1 MTAGTSGER
10 VDDSRSSEYRQAA
23 CDDLLAEQ
31 NCDSTSERVSLDE
44 ETDPDK
50 DVLSE
55 QSRSKAAKKRAATLR
70 TIALICTCS
79 LSIGSH

>member
-10 VDDSRSSEYRQAA
+10 VDDSRNSEYRQAA
-23 CDDLLAEQ
+23 CDDLLAD
-31 NCDSTSERVSLDE
+31 DSTSERVPLDE

-50 DVLSE
+50 DILSE
-55 QSRSKAAKKRAATLR
+55 QSRTKAAKKRAATLR
-70 TIALICTCS
+70 IIALICTCS